1 MGADIQYKCV
11 VSVILFCVI
20 IIIIE
25 NTNYRGLAF
34 VVTGQTDAH
43 THRQTNII
51 RGGELEYPH
60 SVQAHQNICI

>member
-1 MGADIQYKCV
+1 MGADIPITN
-11 VSVILFCVI
+11 VITNVCGFV

-34 VVTGQTDAH
+34 VVTGRTD
-43 THRQTNII
+43 RQTNII

-60 SVQAHQNICI
+60 SVQAHQNWV